1 MYIPLD
7 DFATPEFI
15 EDNKSFYD
23 KYIALRV
30 QGYDPR
36 TAFLR
41 VFGAEHMPDGAQ
53 AIDRRLEGIE
63 ATNYFNTHFNA
74 ALEATPVSQMW
85 HPKRALNELLCVVRG
100 PYVKDSTKL
109 NAIKELNIMVG
120 IVIVDENG
128 KTKAGRS
135 LSDFYDGVEAVG
147 GAKPVAS
154 TPEANAA

>member
-1 MYIPLD
+1 MHAPID
-7 DFATPEFI
+7 EFADPEFI
-15 EDNKSFYD
+15 ELNKTFFD

-30 QGYDPR
+30 QGHSAH

-41 VFGAEHMPDGAQ
+41 VFGQDHWPDTQRGHA
-53 AIDRRLEGIE
+53 RLEAIE
-63 ATNYFNTHFNA
+63 STDYFNKHFDA
-74 ALEATPVSQMW
+74 ALAEIKVSDLW
-85 HPKRALNELLCVVRG
+85 NPKRALNELLCVVRG

-135 LSDFYDGVEAVG
+135 LSDFYDSVDAADGT
-147 GAKPVAS
+147 KPAAPA
-154 TPEANAA
+154 PEASAA

>member
-1 MYIPLD
+1 MYVPVD
-7 DFATPEFI
+7 DFADPEFI
-15 EDNKSFYD
+15 ELNKSFYD

-30 QGYDPR
+30 QGHDAR

-41 VFGAEHMPDGAQ
+41 VFGKEHMPDGAQ
-53 AIDRRLEGIE
+53 AIDWRLEGIE
-63 ATNYFNTHFNA
+63 SSEYFNKHFDA
-74 ALEATPVSQMW
+74 ALEATPVVKMW
-85 HPKRALNELLCVVRG
+85 NPKRALNELLCVVRG

-135 LSDFYDGVEAVG
+135 LSDFYDGVDGVDPSKSA
-147 GAKPVAS
+147 APA
-154 TPEANAA
+154 PEANAS